1 VERSLPRVSQIPIS
15 RVQLIGKPDCHLCQ
29 DARRVVEMVC
39 AELGFTWVEL
49 SILDDPALYDQYWER
64 IPVVLVDEKIIEFWR
79 IDPERL
85 RGALSE

>member
-1 VERSLPRVSQIPIS
+1 
-15 RVQLIGKPDCHLCQ
+15 
-29 DARRVVEMVC
+29 MVC